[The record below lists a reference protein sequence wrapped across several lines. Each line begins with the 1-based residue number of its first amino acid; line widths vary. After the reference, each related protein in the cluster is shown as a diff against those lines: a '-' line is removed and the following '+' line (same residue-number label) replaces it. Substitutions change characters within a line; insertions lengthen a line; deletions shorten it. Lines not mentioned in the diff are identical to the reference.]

1 MKVVRL
7 IFLIMLSI
15 LKQEKIR
22 GDFFKQTGK
31 HPPQLRYFVLLLLS
45 LVILIAGCAT
55 TTVRLPS
62 VQEEESIQL
71 KEKAIVLLRFK
82 ADMDGKPLDYGHN
95 GFMLALA
102 NMDET
107 QYLKIVEPGISPS
120 STARDKGWMYLVLKP
135 GTYYLSVRPPGR
147 KQIPPEREQK
157 LLRVERLSRYDRY
170 EFKPIPP
177 FWFHVPAGSPVVY
190 VGSLSVSCMA
200 RQKKFNSYISEYSEI
215 TVTNESDSAKKI
227 TRASFS
233 QYGRMSTSLTK
244 QYAKPVTPFAVGELV
259 PMGIKITPLNLIKQD
274 EFSATGVDATYMG
287 RSLSIIK
294 SIAIGS
300 LKVTGVMCIEFINLY
315 GIVYG
320 GASFFPGEI
329 TLRLIEDDFFEG
341 EEKSRQELKLQD
353 FHKPTD
359 YLDPKVT
366 LLHTLKEMLPK
377 YGVHQTVELVS
388 KNDLSAQASIHKLK
402 TVLQAEILR
411 VRLRLCEISSYYCIE
426 LSVRIKLLDIST
438 NKYLYDGILISTS
451 PFGREK
457 DFHRSFALPIFESS
471 DCRNIEDYYGKEG
484 LKVIEEEIAEALKLS
499 IEKVCNDLGLYEQPI
514 VEHTYLQ
521 TIEKSIED
529 SNKTLEESEQE
540 NIINQGRERE
550 D

>member
-1 MKVVRL
+1 
-7 IFLIMLSI
+7 
-15 LKQEKIR
+15 
-22 GDFFKQTGK
+22 
-31 HPPQLRYFVLLLLS
+31 
-45 LVILIAGCAT
+45 
-55 TTVRLPS
+55 
-62 VQEEESIQL
+62 
-71 KEKAIVLLRFK
+71 
-82 ADMDGKPLDYGHN
+82 MDGKPLDYGRN

-107 QYLKIVEPGISPS
+107 QYLKIVAPVISPS
-120 STARDKGWMYLVLKP
+120 STAREKGWMYLVLKP

-147 KQIPPEREQK
+147 KQIPPERKQK
-157 LLRVERLSRYDRY
+157 PLTVVPLSRYDRY

-177 FWFHVPAGSPVVY
+177 FSFHVPAGSPVVY
-190 VGSLSVSCMA
+190 VGSLSVSCMGI
-200 RQKKFNSYISEYSEI
+200 QKKFNPYLSEYSEI

-233 QYGRMSTSLTK
+233 QYGTMSTSLMK
-244 QYAKPVTPFAVGELV
+244 QYGKPVTPFTVGELV
-259 PMGIKITPLNLIKQD
+259 PMGIKITPLNLMKQD
-274 EFSATGVDATYMG
+274 EISATGVDVTNMDRY
-287 RSLSIIK
+287 LSIIK
-294 SIAIGS
+294 SIAKGS
-300 LKVTGVMCIEFINLY
+300 LTFTGAMCLEMINLACIIEM
-315 GIVYG
+315 GD
-320 GASFFPGEI
+320 ALFFPGEA
-329 TLRLIEDDFFEG
+329 TYRLMDNFYEG
-341 EEKSRQELKLQD
+341 EEKSRQETLSIQELQD
-353 FHKPTD
+353 FPKPTI
-359 YLDPKVT
+359 YLDPTAT

-438 NKYLYDGILISTS
+438 NEYLYDGILISTS

-471 DCRNIEDYYGKEG
+471 DCRNIEDYYCKEG

-514 VEHTYLQ
+514 VEHTYSQ

-529 SNKTLEESEQE
+529 SNKTLEDNE
-540 NIINQGRERE
+540 
-550 D
+550 